1 MQRRDFLQVTA
12 TAAGGLLVLSTL
24 PRTMHGLAGG
34 SLGAFVEIGPDGIVT
49 IAAKNPEIGQGVK
62 TALPLIVAEELDVTW
77 DRVRVVQADLDRRYG
92 DQYAGGSDAVS
103 ENFDGLRQ
111 AGATARNLLVAAAGA
126 GWGGAADTCHT
137 EPGLVIHAPTGRRL
151 GYGALAAEAARL
163 PVPEKV
169 ALKPRSAY
177 RLIGTRIRATDQP
190 AIATGRVSY
199 GIDTRVPGM
208 LRASVLHPPFGHRLA
223 SLDSS
228 AGQRVPGV
236 KRVVRID
243 PLPSPLH
250 LRQGVAVVADSTWAA
265 IQGVRA
271 LQTTWERVAGPPVDS
286 EAIRDAMHRAVLRP
300 GEPVRSEGDVDRALA
315 GAARVVEAT
324 YELPLLA
331 HVPME
336 QINCLADVRPGRAEV
351 WGPMQDPDGVRELTA
366 RVTGLPITAIAVHM
380 TRSGGGF
387 GRRLMSDYGAEAAY
401 LSKAIGAPVQVL
413 WTREE
418 DLSQDFYRP
427 CAVHRL
433 RAGLDASGRVV
444 AWDHRMANPSRYA
457 YAENGQPPVVSELYP
472 DDFPAGFIPD
482 FRLAYTHI
490 PCGIPGGAWRSTL
503 HSPNAF
509 AVQSFVDELAH
520 ASGKDPLM
528 LRLKLLGPP
537 RRLDYKGHGGPVFDT
552 GRLTGVLR
560 LVAEKAGWGSPL
572 PAGRARGIA
581 AHFTFGS
588 YAAHVVEVARAPDGF
603 RVERVVVAMDCGL
616 VVNRSGAEAQVQGGV
631 IDGIS
636 AALYGGVTVEGGRVR
651 ETNFDRYRLT
661 RMREAPRVETWFVS
675 SEAPPSG
682 LGEPPVPPVAP
693 ALAGAVFALTGERP
707 RRLPLITRPA

>member
-1 MQRRDFLQVTA
+1 MERRDFLQVTA
-12 TAAGGLLVLSTL
+12 TAAGGLLVLGAL

-34 SLGAFVEIGPDGIVT
+34 SLGAFVEIGPDGVVT

-62 TALPLIVAEELDVTW
+62 TALPLIVAEELDVAW

-103 ENFDGLRQ
+103 ENFDRLRQ
-111 AGATARNLLVAAAGA
+111 AGATARHLLVAAAA
-126 GWGGAADTCHT
+126 ARWGVAADSCRT
-137 EPGLVIHAPTGRRL
+137 ELGTVIHEATGRRL
-151 GYGALAAEAARL
+151 GYGGLAAEAARL

-169 ALKPRSAY
+169 PLKPRSAY
-177 RLIGTRIRATDQP
+177 RLLGTRIRATDQP
-190 AIATGRVSY
+190 AIASGRVTY
-199 GIDTRVPGM
+199 GIDARAPGM

-223 SLDSS
+223 SLDS
-228 AGQRVPGV
+228 AAAERIAGV

-265 IQGVRA
+265 IQAVRA
-271 LQTTWERVAGPPVDS
+271 LQATWERAPGPPVDS
-286 EAIRDAMHRAVLRP
+286 EAIRDAMHQAVIRP
-300 GEPVRSEGDVDRALA
+300 GEPVRNEGDVDRALA

-324 YELPLLA
+324 YELPFLA

-336 QINCLADVRPGRAEV
+336 PINCLAGVRPGQAEV
-351 WGPMQDPDGVRELTA
+351 WGPMQDPDGVRDLTA
-366 RVTGLPITAIAVHM
+366 RVTGIPITAITVHM
-380 TRSGGGF
+380 TRAGGGF

-401 LSKAIGAPVQVL
+401 LSKAMGAPVQVL

-418 DLSQDFYRP
+418 DLSQDFFRP

-433 RAGLDASGRVV
+433 RAGLDAGGRVI
-444 AWDHRMANPSRYA
+444 AWDHHLANPSRYA

-482 FRLAYTHI
+482 YRLAYTHI

-503 HSPNAF
+503 HSSNAF
-509 AVQSFVDELAH
+509 AVQSFVDELAR
-520 ASGKDPLM
+520 ATGKDPLT
-528 LRLKLLGPP
+528 LRLELLGPP

-552 GRLTGVLR
+552 GRLAGVLR

-572 PAGRARGIA
+572 AAGRARGLA
-581 AHFTFGS
+581 GHFTFGS
-588 YAAHVVEVARAPDGF
+588 YAAHVVEIARAPEGL
-603 RVERVVVAMDCGL
+603 RVERVVVAVDCGL
-616 VVNRSGAEAQVQGGV
+616 VVNRSGAEAQVQGAV
-631 IDGIS
+631 LEGIS

-651 ETNFDRYRLT
+651 ETNFDRYRLI

-682 LGEPPVPPVAP
+682 LGEPPLPPVAP
-693 ALAGAVFALTGERP
+693 ALASAVFALTGERP
-707 RRLPLITRPA
+707 RRLPLTTGPA

>member
-1 MQRRDFLQVTA
+1 MERRDFLQVTA
-12 TAAGGLLVLSTL
+12 TAAGGLLVLGAL

-34 SLGAFVEIGPDGIVT
+34 SLGAFVEIGPDGVVT

-62 TALPLIVAEELDVTW
+62 TALPLIVAEELDVAW
-77 DRVRVVQADLDRRYG
+77 ERVRVVQADLDRQYG

-103 ENFDGLRQ
+103 ENFDRLRQ
-111 AGATARNLLVAAAGA
+111 AGATARHLLVAAAA
-126 GWGGAADTCHT
+126 ARWGVAADSCRT
-137 EPGLVIHAPTGRRL
+137 ELGTVIHEATGRRL
-151 GYGALAAEAARL
+151 GYGGLAAEAARL

-169 ALKPRSAY
+169 PLKPRSAY
-177 RLIGTRIRATDQP
+177 RLLGTRIRATDQP
-190 AIATGRVSY
+190 AIASGRVTY
-199 GIDTRVPGM
+199 GIDARAPGM

-223 SLDSS
+223 SLDS
-228 AGQRVPGV
+228 AAAERIAGV

-265 IQGVRA
+265 IQAVRA
-271 LQTTWERVAGPPVDS
+271 LQATWERAPGPPVDS
-286 EAIRDAMHRAVLRP
+286 EAIRDAMHQAVLRP
-300 GEPVRSEGDVDRALA
+300 GEPVRNDGDVDRALA

-336 QINCLADVRPGRAEV
+336 PINCLADVRPGRAEV
-351 WGPMQDPDGVRELTA
+351 WGPMQDPDGVRDLTA
-366 RVTGLPITAIAVHM
+366 RVTGIPITAITVHM
-380 TRSGGGF
+380 TRAGGGF

-401 LSKAIGAPVQVL
+401 LSKAMGAPVQVL

-418 DLSQDFYRP
+418 DLSQDFFRP

-433 RAGLDASGRVV
+433 RAGLDASGRVI
-444 AWDHRMANPSRYA
+444 AWDHHLANPSRYA

-503 HSPNAF
+503 HSSNAF
-509 AVQSFVDELAH
+509 AVQSFVDELAR
-520 ASGKDPLM
+520 ATGKDPLT
-528 LRLKLLGPP
+528 LRLELLGPP

-552 GRLTGVLR
+552 GRLAGVLR

-572 PAGRARGIA
+572 ATGRARGLA
-581 AHFTFGS
+581 GHFTFGS
-588 YAAHVVEVARAPDGF
+588 YAAHVVEIARAPEGF
-603 RVERVVVAMDCGL
+603 RVERVVVAVDCGL
-616 VVNRSGAEAQVQGGV
+616 VVNRSGAEAQVEGAV
-631 IDGIS
+631 LEGIS
-636 AALYGGVTVEGGRVR
+636 AALYGRVTVEGGRVR

-682 LGEPPVPPVAP
+682 LGEPPLPPVAP
-693 ALAGAVFALTGERP
+693 ALASAVFALTGERP
-707 RRLPLITRPA
+707 RRLPLITGPA

>member
-1 MQRRDFLQVTA
+1 MQRRDFLQVTT
-12 TAAGGLLVLSTL
+12 TAAGGLLVLGTL

-34 SLGAFVEIGPDGIVT
+34 SLGPFVEIGSDGLVT
-49 IAAKNPEIGQGVK
+49 IPAKNPEIGQGVK
-62 TALPLIVAEELDVTW
+62 TALPLIVAEELDVAW
-77 DRVRVVQADLDRRYG
+77 ERVRVVQADLDRRYG

-103 ENFDGLRQ
+103 ENFDRLRQ
-111 AGATARNLLVAAAGA
+111 AGATARHLLVAAAA
-126 GWGGAADTCHT
+126 ARWGVAAAACRT
-137 EPGLVIHAPTGRRL
+137 ELGVVVHEPSGRRL
-151 GYGALAAEAARL
+151 GYGALAAEAARI
-163 PVPEKV
+163 PVPAKV
-169 ALKPRSAY
+169 PLKPRSAY
-177 RLIGTRIRATDQP
+177 RLLGTRVRATDQA
-190 AIATGRVSY
+190 AIATGRVTY
-199 GIDTRVPGM
+199 GLDARAPGM

-223 SLDSS
+223 SLDS
-228 AGQRVPGV
+228 AAAERIPGV

-265 IQGVRA
+265 MQGVRA
-271 LQTTWERVAGPPVDS
+271 VQATWERVAGPPVDS
-286 EAIRDAMHRAVLRP
+286 EAIRTAMRQAVLAP
-300 GEPVRSEGDVDRALA
+300 GEAVRSDGDVDRALA
-315 GAARVVEAT
+315 GAARIVEAT

-336 QINCLADVRPGRAEV
+336 PINCLADVRRGRAEV

-366 RVTGLPITAIAVHM
+366 RVTGVPATAITVHM
-380 TRSGGGF
+380 TRAGGGF

-401 LSKAIGAPVQVL
+401 LSKEMGAPVQVM

-433 RAGLDASGRVV
+433 RAGLDTGGRVI

-457 YAENGQPPVVSELYP
+457 YAENGQPPVVSELYA

-482 FRLAYTHI
+482 FRLGYTHI

-503 HSPNAF
+503 HSSNAF

-520 ASGKDPLM
+520 ATGKDPLA
-528 LRLKLLGPP
+528 LRLELLGPP
-537 RRLDYKGHGGPVFDT
+537 RRLDYKDYGGPVFDT
-552 GRLTGVLR
+552 GRLAGVLR
-560 LVAEKAGWGSPL
+560 LVADKAGWGSP
-572 PAGRARGIA
+572 PAAGRARGIA
-581 AHFTFGS
+581 GHFTFGS
-588 YAAHVVEVARAPDGF
+588 YAAHVVEVARAADGF
-603 RVERVVVAMDCGL
+603 RVERVVVALDCGL

-631 IDGIS
+631 LDGLS

-707 RRLPLITRPA
+707 RRLPLITGPA

>member
-1 MQRRDFLQVTA
+1 MQRRDFLQVTT
-12 TAAGGLLVLSTL
+12 TAAGGLLVLGTL

-34 SLGAFVEIGPDGIVT
+34 SLGPFVEIGSDGLVT
-49 IAAKNPEIGQGVK
+49 IPAKNPEIGQGVK
-62 TALPLIVAEELDVTW
+62 TALPLIVAEELDVAW
-77 DRVRVVQADLDRRYG
+77 ERVRVVQADLDRRYG

-103 ENFDGLRQ
+103 ENFDRLRQ
-111 AGATARNLLVAAAGA
+111 AGATARHLLVAAAA
-126 GWGGAADTCHT
+126 ARWGVAAAACRT
-137 EPGLVIHAPTGRRL
+137 ELGVVVHEPSGRRL
-151 GYGALAAEAARL
+151 GYGALAAEAARI
-163 PVPEKV
+163 PVPAKV
-169 ALKPRSAY
+169 PLKPRSAY
-177 RLIGTRIRATDQP
+177 RLLGTRVRATDQA
-190 AIATGRVSY
+190 AIATGRVTY
-199 GIDTRVPGM
+199 GLDARAPGM

-223 SLDSS
+223 SLDS
-228 AGQRVPGV
+228 AAAERIPGV

-265 IQGVRA
+265 MQGVRA
-271 LQTTWERVAGPPVDS
+271 VQATWERVAGPPVDS
-286 EAIRDAMHRAVLRP
+286 EAIRTAMRQAVLAP
-300 GEPVRSEGDVDRALA
+300 GEAVRSDGDVDRALA
-315 GAARVVEAT
+315 GAARIVEAT
-324 YELPLLA
+324 YELPLLS

-336 QINCLADVRPGRAEV
+336 PINCLADVRRGRAEV

-366 RVTGLPITAIAVHM
+366 RVTGVPATAITVRM
-380 TRSGGGF
+380 TRAGGGF

-401 LSKAIGAPVQVL
+401 LSKEMGAPVQVM

-433 RAGLDASGRVV
+433 RAGLDTGGRVI

-457 YAENGQPPVVSELYP
+457 YAENGQPPVVSELYA

-482 FRLAYTHI
+482 FRLGYTHI

-503 HSPNAF
+503 HSSNAF

-520 ASGKDPLM
+520 ATGKDPLA
-528 LRLKLLGPP
+528 LRLELLGPP
-537 RRLDYKGHGGPVFDT
+537 RRLDYKDYGGPVFDT
-552 GRLTGVLR
+552 GRLAGVLR
-560 LVAEKAGWGSPL
+560 LVADKAGWGSP
-572 PAGRARGIA
+572 PAAGRARGIA
-581 AHFTFGS
+581 GHFTFGS
-588 YAAHVVEVARAPDGF
+588 YAAHVVEVARAADGF
-603 RVERVVVAMDCGL
+603 RVERVVVALDCGL

-631 IDGIS
+631 LDGLS

-707 RRLPLITRPA
+707 RRLPLITGPA

>member
-1 MQRRDFLQVTA
+1 MERRDFLQVTA
-12 TAAGGLLVLSTL
+12 TAAGGLLVLGAL

-34 SLGAFVEIGPDGIVT
+34 SLGAFVEIGPDGVVT

-62 TALPLIVAEELDVTW
+62 TALPLIVAEELDVAW
-77 DRVRVVQADLDRRYG
+77 ERVRVVQADLDRRYG

-103 ENFDGLRQ
+103 ENFDRLRQ
-111 AGATARNLLVAAAGA
+111 AGATARHLLVAAAA
-126 GWGGAADTCHT
+126 ARWGVAADSCRT
-137 EPGLVIHAPTGRRL
+137 ELGTVIHEATGRRL
-151 GYGALAAEAARL
+151 GYGGLAAEAARL

-169 ALKPRSAY
+169 PLKPRSAY
-177 RLIGTRIRATDQP
+177 RLLGTRIRATDQP
-190 AIATGRVSY
+190 AIASGRVTY
-199 GIDTRVPGM
+199 GIDARAPGM

-223 SLDSS
+223 SLDS
-228 AGQRVPGV
+228 AAAERIAGV

-265 IQGVRA
+265 IQAVHA
-271 LQTTWERVAGPPVDS
+271 LQATWERAPGPPVDS
-286 EAIRDAMHRAVLRP
+286 EAIRDAMHQAVLRP
-300 GEPVRSEGDVDRALA
+300 SEPVRNEGDVDRALA

-324 YELPLLA
+324 YELPFLA

-336 QINCLADVRPGRAEV
+336 PINCLADVRPGQAEV
-351 WGPMQDPDGVRELTA
+351 WGPMQDPDGVRDLTA
-366 RVTGLPITAIAVHM
+366 RVTGIPITAITVHM
-380 TRSGGGF
+380 TRAGGGF

-401 LSKAIGAPVQVL
+401 LSKAMGAPVQVL

-418 DLSQDFYRP
+418 DLSQDFFRP

-433 RAGLDASGRVV
+433 RAGLDAGGRVI
-444 AWDHRMANPSRYA
+444 AWDHHLANPSRYA

-482 FRLAYTHI
+482 YRLAYTHI

-503 HSPNAF
+503 HSSNAF
-509 AVQSFVDELAH
+509 AVQSFVDELAR
-520 ASGKDPLM
+520 ATGKDPLT
-528 LRLKLLGPP
+528 LRLELLGPP

-552 GRLTGVLR
+552 GRLAGVLR

-572 PAGRARGIA
+572 AAGRARGLA
-581 AHFTFGS
+581 GHFTFGS
-588 YAAHVVEVARAPDGF
+588 YAAHVVEIARAPEGF
-603 RVERVVVAMDCGL
+603 RVERVVVAVDCGL
-616 VVNRSGAEAQVQGGV
+616 VVNRSGAEAQVQGAV
-631 IDGIS
+631 LEGIS

-682 LGEPPVPPVAP
+682 LGEPPLPPVAP
-693 ALAGAVFALTGERP
+693 ALASAVFALTGERP
-707 RRLPLITRPA
+707 RRLPLITGPA